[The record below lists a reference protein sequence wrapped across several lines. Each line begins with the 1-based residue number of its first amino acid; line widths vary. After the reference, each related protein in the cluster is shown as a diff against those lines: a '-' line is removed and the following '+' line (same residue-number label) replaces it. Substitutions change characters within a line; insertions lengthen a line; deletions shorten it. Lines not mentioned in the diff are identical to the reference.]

1 MKKENLVLINN
12 EKINKSD
19 SGYFCDNID
28 IKSTAEGF
36 NDRFDVLVI
45 ARESKEE
52 KFNRINLKKIITSSN
67 ILGFLINIFSTFKD
81 KNTKYLLISITPYT
95 FFACIFLLI
104 FKKKI
109 FTYLRSNGHE
119 EYRVIFGFW
128 GPAIYHFMYSLVTT
142 KSTVIVC
149 QKKLAKTFSS

>member
-1 MKKENLVLINN
+1 MKKENLVLISN

-36 NDRFDVLVI
+36 NDSFDVLMI
-45 ARESKEE
+45 ARESKKK
-52 KFNRINLKKIITSSN
+52 KFNRIDLKKIITSSN
-67 ILGFLINIFSTFKD
+67 ILSFLINIFSTFKD

-104 FKKKI
+104 FKKK
-109 FTYLRSNGHE
+109 FLLTYEATGMKNTGL
-119 EYRVIFGFW
+119 YLVFGVLQS
-128 GPAIYHFMYSLVTT
+128 IILC
-142 KSTVIVC
+142 I
-149 QKKLAKTFSS
+149 L